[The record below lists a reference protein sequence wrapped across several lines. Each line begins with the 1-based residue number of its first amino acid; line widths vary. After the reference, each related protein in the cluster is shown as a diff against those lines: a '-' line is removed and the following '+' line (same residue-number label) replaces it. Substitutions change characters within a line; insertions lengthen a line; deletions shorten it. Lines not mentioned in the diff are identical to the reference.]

1 MAATAVQRPAEPF
14 APALGAMPGD
24 MPHPL
29 WDSMAE
35 DLVSLIACY
44 LKPPQGAAVPA
55 DSLNGSCD
63 LQSLRT
69 HYLEGAV
76 GAAHWMQLNRV
87 LLEQAGRPWR
97 ATLEH
102 NRKCH
107 HQTDECCRVL
117 EIRDDTD
124 EYDWPLAVLR
134 LRASKLNPES
144 NASKLSHATPIAK
157 NTLRAAYWQ
166 VAMEVHPD
174 RSAEVGSLA
183 TKAMVV
189 LNEAYRLSLL
199 HFAERGMPDVIR
211 LDALGLEH
219 HA

>member
-1 MAATAVQRPAEPF
+1 MAATAVQRVAEPF
-14 APALGAMPGD
+14 VPPLGAMHGD
-24 MPHPL
+24 GPPQL

-44 LKPPQGAAVPA
+44 LKPPHGAAMPT
-55 DSLNGSCD
+55 DGSCN

-69 HYLEGAV
+69 HYMEGSV
-76 GAAHWMQLNRV
+76 GAAHWVQLSRV

-117 EIRDDTD
+117 EIRDEAD

-134 LRASKLNPES
+134 LRASKLNPEN

-199 HFAERGMPDVIR
+199 HFAEREMPDVIR